1 MPKSQSSTQHRLLAK
16 IQNVRKAIAAQ
27 ELFEAQTFEEMRR
40 LEEQTARDLSQ
51 QTFENWL
58 RSLEAE
64 RIDTDQL
71 GSLAHAL
78 TTSESE
84 LRAAVQSVSRAVL
97 RTEGCQTRY
106 AERSVQA
113 EHAEI
118 VLDRVRKRITRN
130 QQEREATS
138 FEDQVSF
145 DWMRP

>member
-1 MPKSQSSTQHRLLAK
+1 MSRSHNSTPHRLLAK

-27 ELFEAQTFEEMRR
+27 ELFEAQTFEGTRR
-40 LEEQTARDLSQ
+40 LEEQAARDLSQ

-71 GSLAHAL
+71 DTLARAL
-78 TTSESE
+78 TTSESD
-84 LRAAVQSVSRAVL
+84 LRAAVQSVGRAVL

-118 VLDRVRKRITRN
+118 VLDRVRKGIARD
-130 QQEREATS
+130 QQEREAAS
-138 FEDQVSF
+138 FEDRVSF